1 MERSRISRVGLMLIS
16 LLLGLLVTGA
26 CDNKFGEAFKSF
38 NDFSQGNTPDS
49 RGPKA
54 KTPWTTRSWQDRS
67 AGGRSRAIADIEVA
81 VDISKKDLEKLLGN
95 ACHHNDLQRST
106 SVIKIRAW
114 PGSIK
119 TMAVPLG
126 IAMFARDG
134 HGWDGKGVGFEKI
147 QIFLPKKE
155 GPPRPKVAE
164 HAMAATVEIRM
175 STGETLPEAMR
186 SAAKRMSVD
195 LELVRKA
202 VTRMQVYYDAMRT
215 RIPAEELKKRS

>member
-1 MERSRISRVGLMLIS
+1 MERSRLFLIGS
-16 LLLGLLVTGA
+16 MFAALLLGMVVVSA
-26 CDNKFGEAFKSF
+26 CDSKFGEAFNSF
-38 NDFSQGNTPDS
+38 NQFSQGNTPGS
-49 RGPKA
+49 KAPKA
-54 KTPWTTRSWQDRS
+54 KTPWTIRSWQDRS

-81 VDISKKDLEKLLGN
+81 TDISKKDLEKLLGD
-95 ACHHNDLQRST
+95 ACHNNDLQRST
-106 SVIKIRAW
+106 SVIKVRAW

-126 IAMFARDG
+126 IGMFARDG

-195 LELVRKA
+195 LDDVRKA
-202 VTRMQVYYDAMRT
+202 VRRMQVFYDAMRA
-215 RIPAEELKKRS
+215 RIPAEELKKKS